1 MINVNK
7 MGYKRLITKEAILQE
22 VDDYT
27 IFRHYC
33 GDFEIHRAFI
43 SPLRKERTPSF
54 GIFLGENKELCF
66 NDFKLGGGDFVKLVE
81 LLFNLTYFEAL
92 SKIGYDFDLENKYA
106 CKPLRVNKGKKEI
119 KRYSKEDALSKVSK
133 FKLGKK
139 ARKWKIADFQFWKQ
153 FGISYL
159 TLEKF
164 NVQPVQYLFINDK
177 IIATDKYAYCFI
189 EQKDDAET
197 YKIYQPMSEEF
208 KWINNHNDSVW
219 QGWTQLPDSGETLII
234 TKSLKDVMSI
244 YECTGL
250 PAISLQAEN
259 VKPKEK
265 IIEEL
270 KNRFHHIYILYD
282 NDFDSEVNW
291 GRQFSTKLAKQLD
304 IPRIEIKDEFESK
317 DFSDLVKNH
326 GVKVAKKQLRNLMW
340 AHEAPF

>member
-7 MGYKRLITKEAILQE
+7 MGYKRLINKEDILKE

-43 SPLRKERTPSF
+43 SPLRKESTPSF
-54 GIFLGENKELCF
+54 GVFIGENNELCF

-81 LLFNLTYFEAL
+81 LLFGLTYFEAL
-92 SKIGYDFDLENKYA
+92 SKIGYDFNLEEKYA
-106 CKPLRVNKGKKEI
+106 CKPLRINTGKKKI
-119 KRYSKEDALSKVSK
+119 KVFDKDKAISKVSK

-139 ARKWKIADFQFWKQ
+139 SRSWKIADFRFWKE
-153 FGISYL
+153 FGITYP
-159 TLEKF
+159 TLKKF
-164 NVQPVQYLFINDK
+164 NVEPIAYLFFNDK
-177 IIATDKYAYCFI
+177 IVSADKYSYCFI
-189 EQKDDAET
+189 EQKDNLET
-197 YKIYQPMSEEF
+197 YKVYQPYNENY
-208 KWINNHNDSVW
+208 KWVNNHNDSVW
-219 QGWTQLPDSGETLII
+219 QGWTQLPKTGETLII

-270 KNRFHHIYILYD
+270 KSRFDKIYILYD
-282 NDFDSEVNW
+282 NDFDSDVNW
-291 GRQFSTKLAKQLD
+291 GRQFSTKLATKLNL
-304 IPRIEIKDEFESK
+304 PRIEIKSILKSK

-326 GVKVAKKQLRNLMW
+326 GAKVAQEQLRNLMW
-340 AHEAPF
+340 AHEATF

>member
-7 MGYKRLITKEAILQE
+7 MGSKQLITKEFILKE
-22 VDDYT
+22 LDDYT

-33 GDFEIHRAFI
+33 GEFEIHRAFI
-43 SPLRKERTPSF
+43 SPLRKENSPSF
-54 GIFLGENKELCF
+54 GIFLGENNELCF

-81 LLFNLTYFEAL
+81 LLFGLTYFEAL
-92 SKIGYDFDLENKYA
+92 SKIAYDFNLENDYA
-106 CKPLRVNKGKKEI
+106 CKPLRINKGKKEI
-119 KRYSKEDALSKVSK
+119 KRYDKEEALSKVSK
-133 FKLGKK
+133 FRLGKK
-139 ARKWKIADFQFWKQ
+139 ARSWKIADFKFWKQ
-153 FGISYL
+153 FGITYV
-159 TLEKF
+159 TLKKF
-164 NVQPVQYLFINDK
+164 NVQPVEYLFINDK
-177 IIATDKYAYCFI
+177 IISTDKYAYCFI
-189 EQKDDAET
+189 EQKDNAET
-197 YKIYQPMSEEF
+197 YKIYQPLNKDF

-219 QGWTQLPDSGETLII
+219 QGWTQLPKTGETLII

-244 YECTGL
+244 YECTGI

-270 KNRFHHIYILYD
+270 KSRFENIYILYD

-291 GRQFSTKLAKQLD
+291 GRQFSTKLAAKLNL
-304 IPRIEIKDEFESK
+304 PRIEIKSILNSK

-326 GVKVAKKQLRNLMW
+326 GTKVAKQQLRNLMW